1 MPHRNLDTL
10 FAAWEGELVLLF
22 EAKPGIEEFWQ
33 HWHEREAV
41 IERLVTPE
49 LAAFADAAFDRLLTL
64 AEAHGYGRRPRRTAT
79 DQTAD
84 TAATPAAPNTPSTR

>member
-10 FAAWEGELVLLF
+10 FAAWEGELVLLL

-49 LAAFADAAFDRLLTL
+49 LATFADAAFGRLLRL
-64 AEAHGYGRRPRRTAT
+64 AEAHGYGRRPRRTAE
-79 DQTAD
+79 DQTTD
-84 TAATPAAPNTPSTR
+84 TAATPPAPNAHSKR